1 MKELI
6 TRVEELAVQAA
17 RDARQIETLQG
28 LLLASQSALEVE
40 LTEAIE
46 NKKKISELARENA
59 ELIVSECGHKKA
71 AREAEA
77 KYADSHTR
85 HAVTVESR
93 NKAQD
98 EVRTLRA
105 EVETLKHERDSA
117 INECERLRAESK
129 ETIGDLRAQVD
140 ARLIERLSRQQAPLQ
155 VLYKE
160 LLSVREALGSKLRA
174 SVDKTTEALRRL
186 AANETAQTKMH
197 EGEVPKQ
204 EGSTEEP

>member
-98 EVRTLRA
+98 EVRKLRA
-105 EVETLKHERDSA
+105 EVETLKQERDA
-117 INECERLRAESK
+117 AVRECDELRKTSK
-129 ETIGDLRAQVD
+129 ATIG
-140 ARLIERLSRQQAPLQ
+140 
-155 VLYKE
+155 E
-160 LLSVREALGSKLRA
+160 LTSIFTFPGRS
-174 SVDKTTEALRRL
+174 
-186 AANETAQTKMH
+186 
-197 EGEVPKQ
+197 
-204 EGSTEEP
+204 

>member
-1 MKELI
+1 MTELI

-17 RDARQIETLQG
+17 RDARQIEALQG
-28 LLLASQSALEVE
+28 LLRASQSDLEGE
-40 LTEAIE
+40 LKEAIE

-85 HAVTVESR
+85 HAITVESR

-129 ETIGDLRAQVD
+129 ATIGELHHRIATANKERANMTFV
-140 ARLIERLSRQQAPLQ
+140 AENERLEEEVALLQA
-155 VLYKE
+155 E
-160 LLSVREALGSKLRA
+160 R
-174 SVDKTTEALRRL
+174 DKTNEAADACGR
-186 AANETAQTKMH
+186 T
-197 EGEVPKQ
+197 EGESVVEFMKRVKQ
-204 EGSTEEP
+204 ETRYT

>member
-6 TRVEELAVQAA
+6 TRIEELAVQLEAANRQIEISATDA
-17 RDARQIETLQG
+17 RDALGQLNRANKKL
-28 LLLASQSALEVE
+28 VE
-40 LTEAIE
+40 MHDDGNRLRDELDPIRAAAKHYGRFDGNAVMIITQAANDEAIRQS
-46 NKKKISELARENA
+46 NGKM
-59 ELIVSECGHKKA
+59 VS
-71 AREAEA
+71 
-77 KYADSHTR
+77 
-85 HAVTVESR
+85 
-93 NKAQD
+93 Q
-98 EVRTLRA
+98 LRA

-160 LLSVREALGSKLRA
+160 LLSMREALGSKLRA
-174 SVDKTTEALRRL
+174 SVDKTTEALRGV

-204 EGSTEEP
+204 EGSAEEP